1 MRLVVSL
8 TFKIDT
14 KPTQTP
20 KKRHKMAKIDTHKI
34 KILHVEVVDDGIL
47 IKAIGLFSPEGD
59 YIRDTKLN
67 GKLLCT
73 LTESLMDIKICE

>member
-1 MRLVVSL
+1 
-8 TFKIDT
+8 
-14 KPTQTP
+14 
-20 KKRHKMAKIDTHKI
+20 MAKIDTHKI

-47 IKAIGLFSPEGD
+47 IKAIGLYSPEGD

-73 LTESLMDIKICE
+73 LTGSLMDIKICD

>member
-1 MRLVVSL
+1 MRLVVTL

-34 KILHVEVVDDGIL
+34 KILHAEVVDDGIL
-47 IKAIGLFSPEGD
+47 IKAVGLFSPEGD

>member
-14 KPTQTP
+14 NSTQTP

-34 KILHVEVVDDGIL
+34 KILHAEVVDDGIL
-47 IKAIGLFSPEGD
+47 IKAVGLFSPEGD

>member
-14 KPTQTP
+14 NSTQTQ

-34 KILHVEVVDDGIL
+34 KILHAEVVDDGIL

-73 LTESLMDIKICE
+73 LTGSLMDIKICD

>member
-1 MRLVVSL
+1 
-8 TFKIDT
+8 
-14 KPTQTP
+14 
-20 KKRHKMAKIDTHKI
+20 
-34 KILHVEVVDDGIL
+34 VVDDGIL

>member
-14 KPTQTP
+14 NSTQTP

-34 KILHVEVVDDGIL
+34 KILHAEVVDDGIL

-73 LTESLMDIKICE
+73 LTGSLMDIKICD

>member
-1 MRLVVSL
+1 
-8 TFKIDT
+8 
-14 KPTQTP
+14 
-20 KKRHKMAKIDTHKI
+20 MAKIDTHKI
-34 KILHVEVVDDGIL
+34 KILHAEVVDDGIL
-47 IKAIGLFSPEGD
+47 IKAVGLFSPEGD